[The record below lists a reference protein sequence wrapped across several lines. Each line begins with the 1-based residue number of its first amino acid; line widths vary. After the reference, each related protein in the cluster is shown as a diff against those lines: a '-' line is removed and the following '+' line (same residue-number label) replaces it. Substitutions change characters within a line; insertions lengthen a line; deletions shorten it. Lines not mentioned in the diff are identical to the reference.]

1 MKMMNVVGIAGIAVC
16 AAVIASML
24 RRYHQEYAVLLGIA
38 AGIVILLEIFANIAP
53 AVRQIGTLLSATG
66 ISSDYAVI
74 LLKTLGVCFLTQF
87 AADACRDAQES
98 ALAAKVELGGKIA
111 IVVLALPLFEKIA
124 KTVNGLI
131 GGGS

>member
-1 MKMMNVVGIAGIAVC
+1 MNILGIAGIAVC

-24 RRYHQEYAVLLGIA
+24 RRYHQEYAVLVGLA
-38 AGIVILLEIFANIAP
+38 AGIAILLEIFANVAP
-53 AVRQIGTLLSATG
+53 AMRQLASLFSATG

-98 ALAAKVELGGKIA
+98 ALASKVELGGKIA

-124 KTVNGLI
+124 KTVSGLI
-131 GGGS
+131 GGAS